1 MIYIFHFSEFK
12 RLNNAASQA
21 GVNSDAPRNH
31 PMKNMEEMFSDVVMD
46 PASVSNF
53 TTPAIGNSF
62 RLKRNSKKEP
72 SLKRTREIN
81 DSSDDTFILDNDEIE
96 TLTDV
101 VNDAQSLTP
110 PPSPRKK
117 KFQEK
122 HGRAGNERKR
132 LFHDNDD
139 QDSDDPP
146 KITQDCFSEDQIRE
160 IKERSIE
167 PTIAL
172 KKNSSGSSTTTN
184 TNTGTKYKKI
194 ESDAGRCMYAFYNQK
209 NEDRLASFKPVL
221 ITVGPPHLAK
231 NLFV

>member
-12 RLNNAASQA
+12 RLKNAASQV

-31 PMKNMEEMFSDVVMD
+31 SMKNMEEMFSDVVMD

-53 TTPAIGNSF
+53 TTPARGNSF

-72 SLKRTREIN
+72 SLKRTRDIN

-101 VNDAQSLTP
+101 VNDDQSLTP

-122 HGRAGNERKR
+122 HGRAGNKRKR
-132 LFHDNDD
+132 LFHDTDD
-139 QDSDDPP
+139 QDSYDPP

-167 PTIAL
+167 PTIAS

-184 TNTGTKYKKI
+184 TYTGTKYKKI
-194 ESDAGRCMYAFYNQK
+194 ESDAGRCMYAFYNQT
-209 NEDRLASFKPVL
+209 NEERLASFKPVW
-221 ITVGPPHLAK
+221 INVGPPHLAK
-231 NLFV
+231 

>member
-1 MIYIFHFSEFK
+1 
-12 RLNNAASQA
+12 
-21 GVNSDAPRNH
+21 
-31 PMKNMEEMFSDVVMD
+31 MKNMEEMFSDVVMD

-53 TTPAIGNSF
+53 TTPARGNSF

-167 PTIAL
+167 PTIAS

-194 ESDAGRCMYAFYNQK
+194 ESDAGRCMYAFYNQT
-209 NEDRLASFKPVL
+209 NEDRLASFKPVW
-221 ITVGPPHLAK
+221 INVGPPHLAK
-231 NLFV
+231 ELVCLR

>member
-1 MIYIFHFSEFK
+1 
-12 RLNNAASQA
+12 
-21 GVNSDAPRNH
+21 
-31 PMKNMEEMFSDVVMD
+31 MKNMEEMFSDVVMD

-53 TTPAIGNSF
+53 TTPARGNSF

-194 ESDAGRCMYAFYNQK
+194 ESDAGRCMYAFYNQT
-209 NEDRLASFKPVL
+209 NEDRLASFKPVW
-221 ITVGPPHLAK
+221 INVGPPHLAK
-231 NLFV
+231 ELVCLR

>member
-12 RLNNAASQA
+12 RLKNAASQA

-46 PASVSNF
+46 PTNVSNF
-53 TTPAIGNSF
+53 TTPARGNSF
-62 RLKRNSKKEP
+62 RLKRNNKTEP

-117 KFQEK
+117 TFQEKK

-132 LFHDNDD
+132 VFHDNDD

-146 KITQDCFSEDQIRE
+146 KITQDCS
-160 IKERSIE
+160 
-167 PTIAL
+167 L
-172 KKNSSGSSTTTN
+172 KTRLRKLKNV
-184 TNTGTKYKKI
+184 
-194 ESDAGRCMYAFYNQK
+194 R
-209 NEDRLASFKPVL
+209 
-221 ITVGPPHLAK
+221 
-231 NLFV
+231 

>member
-1 MIYIFHFSEFK
+1 
-12 RLNNAASQA
+12 
-21 GVNSDAPRNH
+21 
-31 PMKNMEEMFSDVVMD
+31 MKNMEEMFSDVVMD

-167 PTIAL
+167 STIAS
-172 KKNSSGSSTTTN
+172 KKNSSGSSTSAN

-194 ESDAGRCMYAFYNQK
+194 ESDAGRCMYAFYNQT
-209 NEDRLASFKPVL
+209 NEDRLASFKPVW
-221 ITVGPPHLAK
+221 INVGPPHLAK
-231 NLFV
+231 ELVCLR

>member
-1 MIYIFHFSEFK
+1 MHFSEFK
-12 RLNNAASQA
+12 RLKNAASQA
-21 GVNSDAPRNH
+21 GVNSDAPKNN
-31 PMKNMEEMFSDVVMD
+31 PMKNMEEMFSNVVMD
-46 PASVSNF
+46 PTNESNF
-53 TTPAIGNSF
+53 TTPARGNSF
-62 RLKRNSKKEP
+62 RLKRNNKTEP
-72 SLKRTREIN
+72 GLKRTREI
-81 DSSDDTFILDNDEIE
+81 DDGTDDTFILDNDEIE

-101 VNDAQSLTP
+101 GNDAQSLTP

-122 HGRAGNERKR
+122 HGRDGNERKR
-132 LFHDNDD
+132 LFHDNED

-167 PTIAL
+167 PTIAS

-194 ESDAGRCMYAFYNQK
+194 ESDAGRCMYAFYNQT
-209 NEDRLASFKPVL
+209 NEDRLASFKPVW
-221 ITVGPPHLAK
+221 INVGPPHLAK
-231 NLFV
+231 ELVCLR